1 MQSVLIVD
9 DHAVVRQGLRQIL
22 ADALSA
28 VQIDEAS
35 NADEALGLVLKKK
48 YDLVMLDISLPG
60 RSGLELLRD
69 IKYQQPSLPVL
80 VLSVHPE
87 DQMGVRILKAGASGY
102 VNKDCEP
109 LELVRAV
116 NKVLSG
122 GRYVSPTLAERLVLD
137 IQSDAGK
144 PPHELLSDREFEVLC
159 AIARGKSVSEIARDL
174 GLCVKT
180 VSTYRARILDKMHMK
195 TNAELTHYA
204 VREGLVE

>member
-174 GLCVKT
+174 GLSVKT

>member
-35 NADEALGLVLKKK
+35 NADEALGLVLKKN

-144 PPHELLSDREFEVLC
+144 PPNELLSDREFEVLC
-159 AIARGKSVSEIARDL
+159 AIARGK
-174 GLCVKT
+174 
-180 VSTYRARILDKMHMK
+180 
-195 TNAELTHYA
+195 
-204 VREGLVE
+204 

>member
-35 NADEALGLVLKKK
+35 NADEALGLVLKKN

-174 GLCVKT
+174 GLSVKT